1 MKKLLIFLLG
11 FSGLCLRAQVLPTAS
26 FSIPSAD
33 ICLNQTL
40 MCTNYST
47 NNPTNYVWYSSGAGV
62 MNQGSPFAVLTF
74 TSLGTHTIYLTVSNS
89 AGTSTNSA
97 TQTIVVNPLPQVS
110 GTATPSLIG
119 QFSSSTLS
127 ASGGVS
133 YTWQPVL
140 FGGIAYQPT
149 ASPTMQVY
157 SNHLAGQFTFTVQGS
172 DTKGCI
178 GTGTAQLRVVIVG
191 GIEKTEIFPL
201 LVQSENPFNKRFH
214 IKLHSPAQMRYALY
228 DVNLKQLMIGEFD
241 EELNLNTTSLLPGLY
256 LLKLRTEKEETTIR
270 LIKSE

>member
-26 FSIPSAD
+26 FSIPSAG

-97 TQTIVVNPLPQVS
+97 TQTIVVNPLPII
-110 GTATPSLIG
+110 GGFATPSLIG
-119 QFSSSTLS
+119 QGYPSVLS
-127 ASGGVS
+127 ASGALS

-149 ASPTMQVY
+149 PSPTMQVY
-157 SNHLAGQFTFTVQGS
+157 SNHNAGLFTFTVAGT
-172 DTKGCI
+172 DANGCV
-178 GTGTAQLRVVIVG
+178 GTGTAQLTVVLVCG
-191 GIEKTEIFPL
+191 VKEENSFPL
-201 LVQSENPFNKRFH
+201 FTQSENPFTQNFH
-214 IKLHSPAQMRYALY
+214 LKLKEPTLMRYELY
-228 DVNLKQLMIGEFD
+228 DLNVKQLAIGAFD
-241 EELNLNTTSLLPGLY
+241 DELNLDTSSLIPGIY
-256 LLKLRTEKEETTIR
+256 LLKLKSKEEEVIIR
-270 LIKSE
+270 LIKSD